1 MIFRDNPSFKPTP
14 VPRPRIPRRGR
25 AALQLSKAKSVLT
38 PSAHA
43 PSAVPTSADPMSEI
57 PPSALEFAHRILQFP
72 LDPTQSQILAADPHR
87 VLICCTRQWGK
98 STTAAIKALHHA
110 LTNPGSLTLIA
121 SRTRT
126 QATELLHKVT
136 LFARSVGVPTPRA
149 PGHPTSLLLPSSAR
163 IIALPGDPASIRGL
177 SAASLLIVDE
187 AAFVPDDLYHALRP
201 ILATTNGA
209 IWLLST
215 PNGPR
220 GFFHEEYVST
230 GDWTRFQV
238 TALDCPRISP
248 EFLEEEKR
256 KLGPALFEQEYL
268 CKFSAQAGSFFDL
281 ACFHDT
287 PPPGPEY
294 IDRSEEPRYFV
305 GFDLGQRD
313 SHSAAVVLE
322 LLVVNTH
329 RRDPVT
335 YDFIVRHELHVRS
348 VERFPLNMTYSDT
361 ARRLKAIIAGLPSRA
376 YAHLAMDVTG
386 CGAPFFEV
394 LNRMGAIGVGVDK
407 VALTSGG
414 RVSFSNGFHLIP
426 KKAIIHV
433 LNEIVTNGRFH
444 IPLNLANRKLLL
456 DEMESFRARP
466 TRSGSTRYNSAQTD
480 DLVMALAFAAW
491 KARKYLP
498 LD

>member
-1 MIFRDNPSFKPTP
+1 MNFPDTLEQPNSGARYATVLRRIRLSTRALPMSKENCVSTTANPAPTP
-14 VPRPRIPRRGR
+14 
-25 AALQLSKAKSVLT
+25 
-38 PSAHA
+38 
-43 PSAVPTSADPMSEI
+43 ADPV
-57 PPSALEFAHRILQFP
+57 AFARNHLQFP
-72 LDPTQSQILAADPHR
+72 LDSTQAEILAANPHR

-126 QATELLHKVT
+126 QSTELLQKIT
-136 LFARSVGVPTPRA
+136 AFARALSLPTPRV
-149 PGHPTSLLLPSSAR
+149 PGHPSSLLLPARSR

-177 SAASLLIVDE
+177 SAVSLLIIDE
-187 AAFVPDDLYHALRP
+187 AAFVSDALYHALRP
-201 ILATTNGA
+201 TLATTNGA

-220 GFFHEEYVST
+220 GFFHEEHSSAN
-230 GDWTRFQV
+230 DWTRFQV

-256 KLGPALFEQEYL
+256 KLGPAQFEQEYL

-287 PPPGPEY
+287 PRPGNDQ

-322 LLVVNTH
+322 LLTINTL

-335 YDFIVRHELHVRS
+335 FQFVLRHELHVRS
-348 VERFPLNMTYSDT
+348 VERFPLNMSYPDT
-361 ARRLKAIIAGLPSRA
+361 ARRLKGIIADLPSRR
-376 YAHLAMDVTG
+376 YGHLILDITG
-386 CGAPFFEV
+386 CGAPFFDV
-394 LNRMGAIGVGVDK
+394 LNRMGTIGLGVDK
-407 VALTSGG
+407 VSLTSGG
-414 RVSFSNGFHLIP
+414 RVSFANGFHLVP
-426 KKAIIHV
+426 KKAIIQMLH
-433 LNEIVTNGRFH
+433 EVTTGGRFH
-444 IPLNLANRKLLL
+444 IPLNLSNRKLLL

-466 TRSGSTRYNSAQTD
+466 TPSGATRYNSNQTD
-480 DLVMALAFAAW
+480 DLVMALAFATW
-491 KARKYLP
+491 KARRYLP
-498 LD
+498 VD